1 MDNGERIKLKFAKH
15 RNRTLYPGSLSNDQ
29 QNYSIF
35 SDYQEA
41 TMLFSR
47 ISTDLNFK
55 LPKFALPTFEEDS
68 DNDSKFYFDPFHNLK
83 QLMLKILL
91 GKDISQSELD
101 HLTRLESDLLIC
113 FCKKKRFHNFEN
125 ITLTATYFQSVRENP
140 SHKSKEEN
148 LKFVFKKAFK
158 FLKQNILDRFPV
170 QILEI
175 LKPLLRSLERSS
187 QIEYTFVAFYFQA
200 QAIALGVPLENFFQ
214 PSIKRNFRVINE
226 GSTPKSINKGYLQAI
241 KRSRLFID
249 HFTQYVS
256 RQLLSESKML
266 LISKTEEMI
275 SKWEEVYIENGSG
288 FLKRKIAKQF
298 LKQSKTKLPW
308 SMSEVEFSIEQA
320 LGLIQ

>member
-1 MDNGERIKLKFAKH
+1 M
-15 RNRTLYPGSLSNDQ
+15 SNNQ

-35 SDYQEA
+35 SDHQA
-41 TMLFSR
+41 AIRLFSR
-47 ISTDLNFK
+47 INTNLNFK
-55 LPKFALPTFEEDS
+55 SPKIALPCFEEDS
-68 DNDSKFYFDPFHNLK
+68 DSDSKFYFDPFHNLK
-83 QLMLKILL
+83 QVMLKILL
-91 GKDISQSELD
+91 GQDISQSELD

-113 FCKKKRFHNFEN
+113 FCKKKRFHNFQN

-158 FLKQNILDRFPV
+158 FLKENILDRFPI
-170 QILEI
+170 QIFEV

-187 QIEYTFVAFYFQA
+187 QIEYTFAAFYFQA

-214 PSIKRNFRVINE
+214 PSIKRNYRVINVA
-226 GSTPKSINKGYLQAI
+226 STPKSINKGYLQAV
-241 KRSRLFID
+241 KRSRLFIS

-256 RQLLSESKML
+256 RQLLNQSKML
-266 LISKTEEMI
+266 LISKTEELI

-288 FLKRKIAKQF
+288 VLKRKIAKQF

-308 SMSEVEFSIEQA
+308 SLSEIEFSIEQA